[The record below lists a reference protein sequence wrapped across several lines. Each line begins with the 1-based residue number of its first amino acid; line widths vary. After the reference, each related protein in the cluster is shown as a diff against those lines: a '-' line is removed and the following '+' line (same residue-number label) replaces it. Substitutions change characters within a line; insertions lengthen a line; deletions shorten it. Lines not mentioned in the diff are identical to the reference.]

1 MRCYR
6 QRMKNSFP
14 AFAARKRGGDAG
26 VVCEEN
32 QNGSRGI
39 NMDKIAAKTERKR
52 NGADNVILAE
62 AYPELQTLTKR
73 ERELFWLL
81 LEGYETQKL
90 CEALGL
96 ARNTVCAYISG
107 LYRKCGTYSRSSLRA
122 KYRQLYYQRRAYCP

>member
-1 MRCYR
+1 MLFR
-6 QRMKNSFP
+6 S
-14 AFAARKRGGDAG
+14 G
-26 VVCEEN
+26 VRALCVKKIG
-32 QNGSRGI
+32 NGSLGI

-52 NGADNVILAE
+52 NGAVNVILSE

-122 KYRQLYYQRRAYCP
+122 KYRQLYYQRRAHCP